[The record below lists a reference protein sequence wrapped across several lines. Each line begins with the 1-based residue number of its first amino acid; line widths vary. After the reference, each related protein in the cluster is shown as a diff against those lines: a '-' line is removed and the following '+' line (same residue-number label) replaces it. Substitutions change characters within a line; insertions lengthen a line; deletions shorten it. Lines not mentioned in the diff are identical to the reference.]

1 MKRKMYWALAAFGI
15 TLVGVAVF
23 VIQHEITTTRQLK
36 KELAEANK
44 LLEERNTQ
52 QEMQKVIYVDNDV
65 KRPPPPGKS
74 FENGGHWHGDQWHDT
89 PHETDTKVSN
99 GKLSHT
105 NPSDASTASAHSLQ
119 KMRELKKRI
128 DNINVRVQAKYPE
141 LQDLALLTP
150 EEIHARYPTDND
162 KLALAQKAED
172 FLDEFL
178 LEIKEAFSDAPIEIR
193 KSVWD
198 EIRPQLVSSLGKET
212 ADVMLA
218 VVQDLFE

>member
-1 MKRKMYWALAAFGI
+1 MKHKLYWGLAALIIVLG
-15 TLVGVAVF
+15 GVAVF
-23 VIQHEITTTRQLK
+23 VIQHEIATTRQLE

-44 LLEERNTQ
+44 LLEEHRTQ
-52 QEMQKVIYVDNDV
+52 QETPEVVNVGDDV
-65 KRPPPPGKS
+65 KRPPPLGKS
-74 FENGGHWHGDQWHDT
+74 FENGGHWHGDQWHDA
-89 PHETDTKVSN
+89 PHETNPEVSD

-105 NPSDASTASAHSLQ
+105 NPSDASTASAQFLQ

-162 KLALAQKAED
+162 KLVLAQKAED

-198 EIRPQLVSSLGKET
+198 EIRPQLVSSLGEET